1 MRQTILVVDDE
12 LQVRRAVCKC
22 LEQAG
27 YEVLDA
33 VDGAEAL
40 KVMEGI
46 HVDLVLL
53 DVLMPVLDGFE
64 TVRRMKDEEM
74 LREIPIILVT
84 AMLDVEEE
92 LKGLDLG
99 VNDYI
104 LKPFKSEELIK
115 RVQTWLKRSQLERLQ
130 RQREQ
135 ARTVSQLTVTLSH
148 HINNSLMAMLGRA
161 ELTDERDPG
170 QARQLKDVVLRGGKR
185 ISTVVQS
192 LQSMANKEQLP
203 LQQYGNSDLSIFN
216 LEQQSE
222 GEPHARSSAS

>member
-1 MRQTILVVDDE
+1 MKHTILVVDDE
-12 LQVRRAVCKC
+12 LQVRRAVRRC

-64 TVRRMKDEEM
+64 TVRRMKSDEV
-74 LREIPIILVT
+74 LRGIPIILVT

-192 LQSMANKEQLP
+192 LQSMASKEQLP
-203 LQQYGNSDLSIFN
+203 LQQYGNSDLSIFS
-216 LEQQSE
+216 LDQQVE
-222 GEPHARSSAS
+222 GESHARSSVS